1 MEEYPLNHKKLA
13 TLSTTRWVE
22 RITALDDFAE
32 AFVVIYN
39 ALNYMQYG
47 GDEDEFSKSS
57 SDASTYFRTINNF
70 EFVVSL
76 VVTENVFDHT
86 SALTVQL

>member
-13 TLSTTRWVE
+13 TPSTTRWVE

-47 GDEDEFSKSS
+47 GDEDEFSKSR
-57 SDASTYFRTINNF
+57 SDASTYFHTINNF

-76 VVTENVFDHT
+76 VVTKNVFDHT
-86 SALTVQL
+86 SALTV